1 MMTGWPITTSKNVRN
16 DAERT
21 QHTMRPASFD
31 DPEAVMR
38 MASAY
43 AKRFT
48 QSVTGKTPVVPNS
61 KPNEQEQPKEADNEN
76 Q

>member
-1 MMTGWPITTSKNVRN
+1 
-16 DAERT
+16 
-21 QHTMRPASFD
+21 MRPASFD
-31 DPEAVMR
+31 DPEAVIR
-38 MASAY
+38 MANAY